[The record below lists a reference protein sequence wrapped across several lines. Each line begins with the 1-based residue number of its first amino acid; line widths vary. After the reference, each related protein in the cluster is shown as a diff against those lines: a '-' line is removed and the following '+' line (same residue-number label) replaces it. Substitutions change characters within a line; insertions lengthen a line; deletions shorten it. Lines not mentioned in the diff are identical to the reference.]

1 MGFLDFLFG
10 KSEKQP
16 QEVLSQAELQAINTP
31 GDYTVKLI
39 RRGAAMLQ
47 VVKCIRDTV
56 TQGDL
61 KAAKDISDKVPCIV
75 KADISQEGAEILK
88 RELEKLGAEV
98 TVEQKQQ
105 QNIL

>member
-16 QEVLSQAELQAINTP
+16 KEVLCSDEIEAINTP
-31 GDYTVKLI
+31 GEYSVKLI

-75 KADISQEGAEILK
+75 KAGISQEGAEILK
-88 RELEKLGAEV
+88 RELEKLGATV
-98 TVEQKQQ
+98 TVEKRG
-105 QNIL
+105 